1 MAIICLILLSL
12 YNSSHKLS
20 ISEYD
25 INSTRLSSEF
35 DGFRIVQLS
44 DLHGAEFGDAL
55 YEKVRDL
62 QPDIIALTGD
72 FITTAEDLPAVER
85 LVSKLVTL
93 TDVYY
98 ISGNHDYGSGEIDAL
113 AEILDRYGVTF
124 LRNEYEIIDRD
135 GAQLVVAG
143 VEDPNSWA
151 DMIQPEEFAE
161 GIRTEYPDTFTLLLS
176 HRNVMTSLVFTET
189 KLKSISIMGF
199 IAMSVAFIIYFVL
212 IPKYGVGGCVI
223 GFTLHELIHTVF
235 YYVYFFPVKFHINSL
250 RIFSK
255 SVLPVWITYLAIC
268 IATAYGLSGIVD
280 SDLIAAIIKGAV
292 FGVAAIIATW
302 FILLNRKDK
311 DMILSHLPFNKK

>member
-25 INSTRLSSEF
+25 INSTRLSPEF

-176 HRNVMTSLVFTET
+176 HRNYWATEYPQ
-189 KLKSISIMGF
+189 LP
-199 IAMSVAFIIYFVL
+199 VDL
-212 IPKYGVGGCVI
+212 ILCGHTHGGIVRLPGVGGIFSTERTLFPDYEAGLYSCGQYDMIVSRGLGNSAGI
-223 GFTLHELIHTVF
+223 PRLFNRPEIVSITLHA
-235 YYVYFFPVKFHINSL
+235 N
-250 RIFSK
+250 
-255 SVLPVWITYLAIC
+255 
-268 IATAYGLSGIVD
+268 
-280 SDLIAAIIKGAV
+280 
-292 FGVAAIIATW
+292 
-302 FILLNRKDK
+302 
-311 DMILSHLPFNKK
+311 

>member
-1 MAIICLILLSL
+1 MSRHKRKNKSFRRLLTLAIICLILLSL

-176 HRNVMTSLVFTET
+176 HRNYWATEYPQ
-189 KLKSISIMGF
+189 LP
-199 IAMSVAFIIYFVL
+199 VDL
-212 IPKYGVGGCVI
+212 ILCGHTHGGIVRFPGVGGIFSTERTLFPDYEAGLYSCGQYDMIVSRGLGNSAGI
-223 GFTLHELIHTVF
+223 PRLFNRPEIVSITLHA
-235 YYVYFFPVKFHINSL
+235 N
-250 RIFSK
+250 
-255 SVLPVWITYLAIC
+255 
-268 IATAYGLSGIVD
+268 
-280 SDLIAAIIKGAV
+280 
-292 FGVAAIIATW
+292 
-302 FILLNRKDK
+302 
-311 DMILSHLPFNKK
+311 